1 MNFLQHI
8 ILIGACLTWLTGDL
22 QAQPTSSTMEFS
34 TYPFSVKTLTLE
46 SGQEIAYSDV
56 GEGAKTLVFVHG
68 LGSYSPAWQ
77 KVINGLKDQY
87 KCIAIDLPGYGKSGE
102 AVETVSMSGHAKV
115 VAEVIEKLELGKVV
129 LAGHSM
135 GAQIVM
141 TCALET
147 ETEIE
152 GLVLLA
158 PAGFERFTEAEAT
171 SMLGYVS
178 PEGLFATSAD
188 DLKPRFSVNFH
199 GNALPEDAVFM
210 YEDRV
215 ALKQD
220 SARYMIYCQM
230 YAGCVKAMLNGPVAD
245 RLAEIDIPVL
255 TMYGE
260 DDLLIPN
267 RFYHPTLTTKGVGE
281 KGISDIP
288 SGTLLMLPECGHFV
302 LWDQAAKVGEAIEDW
317 LLP

>member
-1 MNFLQHI
+1 MNILKYI
-8 ILIGACLTWLTGDL
+8 ILIGSCLFWVAGGL
-22 QAQPTSSTMEFS
+22 QAQTTTSSMEFS
-34 TYPFSVKTLTLE
+34 TYPFPVNTLMLE

-56 GEGAKTLVFVHG
+56 GEGEKTLVFVHG

-77 KVINGLKDQY
+77 KVIVHLTDQY
-87 KCIAIDLPGYGKSGE
+87 RCIAIDLPGYGKSGE
-102 AVETVSMSGHAKV
+102 TVLPVSMSGYAN
-115 VAEVIEKLELGKVV
+115 VISELVEKLELGNVI

-141 TCALET
+141 TCVLET
-147 ETEIE
+147 ATDVE

-158 PAGFERFTEAEAT
+158 PAGFERFTEAEAI
-171 SMLGYVS
+171 SMLGYIS
-178 PEGLFATSAD
+178 PEGLFATSAE
-188 DLKPRFSVNFH
+188 DLKPRFSVNFY
-199 GNALPEDAVFM
+199 GNVLPGDATFM

-220 SARYMIYCQM
+220 SGRYMTYCQM
-230 YAGCVKAMLNGPVAD
+230 YADCVKAMLNGPVAD

-260 DDLLIPN
+260 DDILIPN
-267 RFYHPTLTTKGVGE
+267 RFYHPILTTQGVGE
-281 KGISDIP
+281 TGISDLP

-302 LWDQAAKVGEAIEDW
+302 LWDQAAKVSEAIEDW

>member
-1 MNFLQHI
+1 
-8 ILIGACLTWLTGDL
+8 
-22 QAQPTSSTMEFS
+22 
-34 TYPFSVKTLTLE
+34 
-46 SGQEIAYSDV
+46 
-56 GEGAKTLVFVHG
+56 
-68 LGSYSPAWQ
+68 
-77 KVINGLKDQY
+77 
-87 KCIAIDLPGYGKSGE
+87 
-102 AVETVSMSGHAKV
+102 
-115 VAEVIEKLELGKVV
+115 
-129 LAGHSM
+129 M

-141 TCALET
+141 TCVLET
-147 ETEIE
+147 ETDVK

-178 PEGLFATSAD
+178 PEGLFATSAE
-188 DLKPRFSVNFH
+188 DLKPRFSVNFYD
-199 GNALPEDAVFM
+199 NVLPEDATFM

-220 SARYMIYCQM
+220 SANYMAYCQM

-245 RLAEIDIPVL
+245 RLPDIKIPVL
-255 TMYGE
+255 TIFGE

-267 RFYHPTLTTKGVGE
+267 RFYHPTLTTQGVGE
-281 KGISDIP
+281 MGTSDLP

-302 LWDQAAKVGEAIEDW
+302 LWDQAAKVSEAIEDW

>member
-1 MNFLQHI
+1 MNILKHI
-8 ILIGACLTWLTGDL
+8 VLIGSCLLWIVGGM
-22 QAQPTSSTMEFS
+22 QAQTPTSSMEFS
-34 TYPFSVKTLTLE
+34 AYPFPVNTLTLE

-56 GEGAKTLVFVHG
+56 GEGEKTLVFVHG

-77 KVINGLKDQY
+77 KVIVHLTDQY
-87 KCIAIDLPGYGKSGE
+87 RCIAIDLPGYGKSGE
-102 AVETVSMSGHAKV
+102 AVLPVSMSGHAAV
-115 VAEVIEKLELGKVV
+115 IAEVVEKLALENVILV
-129 LAGHSM
+129 GHSM

-141 TCALET
+141 TCVLET
-147 ETEIE
+147 EANVE

-158 PAGFERFTEAEAT
+158 PAGFERFTEAEST

-178 PEGLFATSAD
+178 PEGLFATSAE
-188 DLKPRFSVNFH
+188 DLKPRFSVNFY
-199 GNALPEDAVFM
+199 GNVLPEDATFM

-220 SARYMIYCQM
+220 SAKYMAYCQM

-245 RLAEIDIPVL
+245 RLPDINIPVL
-255 TMYGE
+255 TIYGE
-260 DDLLIPN
+260 GDLLIPN

-281 KGISDIP
+281 MGTSDLP

-302 LWDQAAKVGEAIEDW
+302 LWDQAAKVSEAIEDW

>member
-1 MNFLQHI
+1 MNFLNTI
-8 ILIGACLTWLTGDL
+8 FLIGVSLIWLTEGA
-22 QAQPTSSTMEFS
+22 QAQSPSAMEFS
-34 TYPFSVKTLTLE
+34 AYPFPVNTLTLE

-56 GEGAKTLVFVHG
+56 GEGEKTLVFVHG

-77 KVINGLKDQY
+77 KVIVHLSDNY
-87 KCIAIDLPGYGKSGE
+87 RCIAIDLPGYGKSGP
-102 AVETVSMSGHAKV
+102 AVLPVSMSGHADV
-115 VAEVIEKLELGKVV
+115 VSEVVEKLALGEVI

-135 GAQIVM
+135 GAQIAM
-141 TCALET
+141 TCVLET
-147 ETEIE
+147 ETAVE

-158 PAGFERFTEAEAT
+158 PAGFERFTEEEAT

-178 PEGLFATSAD
+178 AEGLFATSAE
-188 DLKPRFSVNFH
+188 DLKPRFAVNFY
-199 GNALPEDAVFM
+199 GNVLPEDAAFM

-220 SARYMIYCQM
+220 SAKYMTYCHM
-230 YAGCVKAMLNGPVAD
+230 YAGCVKAMLDGPVAD
-245 RLAEIDIPVL
+245 RLSGLTIPVL

-267 RFYHPTLTTKGVGE
+267 RFYHPTLTTQGVGE
-281 KGISDIP
+281 TGISDIP

-302 LWDQAAKVGEAIEDW
+302 LWDQAAKVSEAIEDW